1 MGNTS
6 RRVAA
11 GLLVGGLVI
20 AGCSQSDDEQ
30 SDDSGPGTTVAAT
43 VDEAKDFELDA
54 PVKLVALISDPEN
67 SSDGNAIPDFN
78 DGARMAI
85 EEINEAGGLGGED
98 IELATIDTPPVGD
111 EVVNSYNLA
120 MEEEPT
126 VLLGPVSSTASL
138 SISER
143 AGNDEVPLMHNSTD
157 SALATDGEGG
167 NEWTFATRPRNDV
180 AATSAA
186 TFLRDELGASNI
198 GLLSVNASFGQEG
211 VDAAKTELGDAV
223 GPERTFEFDATNL
236 TEPVQAMEGVDAIF
250 DWGTPNTLSASVVTT
265 AQQGLDVPHMGPGSI
280 GFSSFKTGVGDDSI
294 LENVYGTVDCIPA
307 NDERE
312 NVVEWAERFEAKYDY
327 PPSYS
332 AAELYDS
339 VYMLRQVVE
348 EAESA
353 DPEAI
358 RDGLA
363 SIDYSDGVCAQ
374 TYKNVNGF
382 LTQESTVGQY
392 QDGEFVIVKRYE
404 G

>member
-1 MGNTS
+1 MKTLS

-11 GLLVGGLVI
+11 GLLVGGLVM
-20 AGCSQSDDEQ
+20 AGCSQGDDDASAE
-30 SDDSGPGTTVAAT
+30 SGPGTTVAAT
-43 VDEAKDFELDA
+43 VDAAKKFELDG
-54 PVKLVALISDPEN
+54 PVTLVALISDPDN

-85 EEINEAGGLGGED
+85 EEINEAGGLGGHD
-98 IELATIDTPPVGD
+98 IELVTVDTPPVGD

-120 MEEEPT
+120 MAEEPT

-138 SISER
+138 AISER
-143 AGNDEVPLMHNSTD
+143 AGKDEVPLMHNSTD

-180 AATSAA
+180 AAASAA
-186 TFLRDELGASNI
+186 TFLRDELDASNVGI
-198 GLLSVNASFGQEG
+198 LSVNASFGQEG
-211 VDAAKTELGDAV
+211 VAAAKEVLGGSV
-223 GPERTFEFDATNL
+223 GPERSFEFDATNL

-250 DWGTPNTLSASVVTT
+250 DWGTPNTLSASVITA

-280 GFSSFKTGVGDDSI
+280 GFSSFQTGVGDDSI
-294 LENVYGTVDCIPA
+294 LENVYGTVDCIPTD
-307 NDERE
+307 DERE
-312 NVVEWAERFEAKYDY
+312 HVAEWAERFEAKFDY

-339 VYMLRQVVE
+339 VYMVRQVVE

-358 RDGLA
+358 RDGLK
-363 SIDYSDGVCAQ
+363 SIEYTDGLCAL
-374 TYKNVNGF
+374 TYKNDNGF
-382 LTQESTVGQY
+382 LTQESSIGQY
-392 QDGEFVIVKRYE
+392 QDGKFVSIKRYE
-404 G
+404 N